1 MTTKETEHV
10 DTVMEWLNKADP
22 FHAQQFLG
30 IISYLY
36 IMKPTNATDFEVKL
50 SNFSYKGEVLGDL
63 KINIKL
69 APKAPKEEV

>member
-30 IISYLY
+30 IISYHYECLPHVQQ
-36 IMKPTNATDFEVKL
+36 KKDF
-50 SNFSYKGEVLGDL
+50 
-63 KINIKL
+63 
-69 APKAPKEEV
+69 